1 MRDVLR
7 VERIDGILLLG
18 IDNPPVNAL
27 SQPLRT
33 ALLAAVTDLSDDLRA
48 IAIFGCGAGFI
59 AGADISEFAAAP
71 KPPALPDLCKAIEA
85 APVPVVSVLHGA
97 VLGGGLE
104 VAMATHVRA
113 ALSSAQ
119 LGLPEIRLGLIPGS
133 GGTQRLPRLI
143 GMAEALDLILGG
155 RPIGPEAA
163 LRLGLIDR
171 VMADATPRAAAL
183 ALARQVLDGGM
194 TPRRTKQLTVSED
207 SAALA
212 AARTRVARLRL
223 PAPSA
228 AVEAVAASVGDFDA
242 GMTVE
247 RRLFHD
253 LRATEEHA
261 GLRHAFQVER
271 LVRHIPEARLTPR
284 PVASVGVVGGG
295 TMGTGIAAA
304 SLLAGFPVTLIE
316 RDRAATDR
324 ARASIRTV
332 LDGALKRGRI
342 TADRHTALLTEAL
355 QLATEPAALAT
366 ADLIVEA
373 VFEDMAVKRDLFGLL
388 GRICKP
394 EAILATNTSFLDI
407 DTIAEA
413 STRPDAVI
421 GLHFFSPA
429 HIMRLVE
436 VIPGRHT
443 APDLVATGFALAK
456 RLGKVAVRAGNC
468 DGFIGNRMLSHYR
481 KVADYLLID
490 GASVTQIDTALERF
504 GFAMGPFAVAD
515 LAGLDIGWATRKRR
529 ALTRPPKERYVA
541 VADRLCE
548 NGWFGRKTGMG
559 YYDHSGLERQEN
571 PQLDALVAAERAAA
585 ARPVRAFSDQDICD
599 RYLAA
604 MVCEGTRV
612 LADGI
617 ALRPAD
623 IDAVLLFGYGFPR
636 ERGGPMHHADR
647 IGPDRIAAQ
656 VRALSGEDP
665 YFWQMPPLLE
675 RLAETGGRFSDL
687 NKGAAQ

>member
-1 MRDVLR
+1 MRDLLR
-7 VERIDGILLLG
+7 VERIDGILLVG

-27 SQPLRT
+27 SQPLRA
-33 ALLAAVTDLSDDLRA
+33 ALLEAINDLSDDVRA
-48 IAIFGCGAGFI
+48 IAMYGCGAGFI

-71 KPPALPDLCKAIEA
+71 KPPALPDVCKAIEA
-85 APVPVVSVLHGA
+85 AAVPVVAVLHGA
-97 VLGGGLE
+97 TLGGGLE
-104 VAMATHVRA
+104 VALSTHLRA
-113 ALSSAQ
+113 ALPGAQ
-119 LGLPEIRLGLIPGS
+119 LGFPEIRLGLIPGS

-143 GMAEALDLILGG
+143 GMAAALDLILGG
-155 RPIGPEAA
+155 RPIGPGEA
-163 LRLGLIDR
+163 LQLGLIDR
-171 VMADATPRAAAL
+171 VLDDAAPRVAAL
-183 ALARQVLDGGM
+183 GLARQVLEKWIA
-194 TPRRTKQLTVSED
+194 PRCASALTVPED

-212 AARTRVARLRL
+212 AARTRAAQGRR
-223 PAPSA
+223 PAPHA
-228 AVEAVAASVGDFDA
+228 AIEAVAASAGDFDA
-242 GMTVE
+242 GLALE

-253 LRATEEHA
+253 LRATDAHA

-284 PVASVGVVGGG
+284 PVAAVGVVGGG
-295 TMGTGIAAA
+295 TMGAGIAAA
-304 SLLAGFPVTLIE
+304 FLLADLPVTLIE
-316 RDRAATDR
+316 RDSAAAER
-324 ARASIRTV
+324 ARATIRTV

-342 TADRHTALLTEAL
+342 TADRHTALLTGAL
-355 QLATEPAALAT
+355 QLATDTAVLAK
-366 ADLIVEA
+366 ADLVIEA
-373 VFEDMAVKRDLFGLL
+373 VFEDMAIKCAVFSDL

-394 EAILATNTSFLDI
+394 GAILATNTSFLDI
-407 DTIAEA
+407 DSIAEA
-413 STRPDAVI
+413 STRLEAVI

-456 RLGKVAVRAGNC
+456 RLGKVAVRGGNC

-529 ALTRPPKERYVA
+529 APTRPPEERYVA

-559 YYDHSGLERQEN
+559 YYDYSGPERREN
-571 PQLDALVAAERAAA
+571 PQLAALVAAERADAA
-585 ARPVRAFSDQDICD
+585 PPLRDFSDQEICD

-604 MVCEGTRV
+604 MICEGARV
-612 LADGI
+612 VADGT

-623 IDAVLLFGYGFPR
+623 IDAALLFGYGFPR
-636 ERGGPMHHADR
+636 EQGGPMHYADR
-647 IGPDRIAAQ
+647 IGLDRIANR
-656 VRALSGEDP
+656 VRTLSSEAP
-665 YFWQMPPLLE
+665 HFWRMPPLLE
-675 RLAETGGRFSDL
+675 RLAETGGRFADL
-687 NKGAAQ
+687 NQNKPQ